1 MGISMSPD
9 MMINLQR
16 QMGESYNSKIQ
27 VWKNTIET
35 NRSTV
40 QFLQEVKEN
49 QVKDCNADDMDID
62 TQVDLTDNTVNA
74 YSSYTL
80 EVLQQATKLISTTQL
95 SRNETGVT
103 DQTINDAIKHLESE
117 ELPIY

>member
-1 MGISMSPD
+1 
-9 MMINLQR
+9 
-16 QMGESYNSKIQ
+16 MGESYDSKIQ

-49 QVKDCNADDMDID
+49 QAKDCNADDMAID
-62 TQVDLTDNTVNA
+62 TQIDLTDNAVNA
-74 YSSYTL
+74 YSSYTP
-80 EVLQQATKLISTTQL
+80 EVLQQATKLIATTQL

-103 DQTINDAIKHLESE
+103 DKCFGSWQRIHTSAVTFRKHREKILVSA
-117 ELPIY
+117 